1 MSSKHKQE
9 YDKQY
14 IKNNYDKIV
23 CNTRKEI
30 ILDIKEYC
38 KSIDISVSQFVQ
50 LSCLYCMDNVH
61 IDELKQY
68 KK

>member
-1 MSSKHKQE
+1 MGT
-9 YDKQY
+9 
-14 IKNNYDKIV
+14 IKYNKENYSRLICDGK
-23 CNTRKEI
+23 KEI